1 MEDDHVADAAIP
13 SLLPQRWPAVRD
25 LLAELDHCLN
35 HLATGPGPNLTDI
48 FPRLHK
54 EFWLAAYAIKN
65 SSSPTEDSGSIASK
79 DVRDWPSFL
88 RQRIP
93 DLRLQTTLFA
103 VFTPTYTTIKD
114 NANHLQ
120 RLHKAS
126 QDLGC
131 SVYDVCL
138 DFGLDIAESTYALQ
152 KISALFYRHPH
163 ITRDVLVSGLQDEM
177 LSRPNLSPETPPA
190 PTVAELTKAIKKIAP
205 DVASRAT
212 SRAPSAAPSN
222 SRASSVQPGPA
233 PAPPMPAAPVSAART
248 IRVMPPRESR
258 KRAAENLAD
267 AASSSQ
273 GPAKKR
279 KIAAAAPDDDD
290 DDEEDG
296 IEKSIEKAR
305 GDNDN
310 PGPGP
315 ADLSR
320 PDITAESSAVRTPD
334 TVRQARNRPSLG
346 LNVLQRQQRRSE
358 TTMDSL
364 GGLDFG
370 LDEEEDDSA
379 YCLGLYR
386 QLLQVNDGN
395 PPYIIDPVLRGSVH
409 TIFAAVKAAVE
420 MVAAD
425 TDDEQ

>member
-1 MEDDHVADAAIP
+1 MENDHVPDSAIP
-13 SLLPQRWPAVRD
+13 SILPQRWPAVRD

-65 SSSPTEDSGSIASK
+65 SGSPSEDSGGIASK

-138 DFGLDIAESTYALQ
+138 DFGLDIVKSTYALQ

-177 LSRPNLSPETPPA
+177 LSRPNLSPETPPT
-190 PTVAELTKAIKKIAP
+190 PTVAELTKAI
-205 DVASRAT
+205 R
-212 SRAPSAAPSN
+212 N
-222 SRASSVQPGPA
+222 Q
-233 PAPPMPAAPVSAART
+233 T
-248 IRVMPPRESR
+248 IRVVPPRESR
-258 KRAAENLAD
+258 KRAAENLTD
-267 AASSSQ
+267 AASTSQ

-279 KIAAAAPDDDD
+279 KIAAAASDD
-290 DDEEDG
+290 DDEDEEDG
-296 IEKSIEKAR
+296 TEKSIEKAR
-305 GDNDN
+305 SGNDN

-358 TTMDSL
+358 ATMDSL
-364 GGLDFG
+364 GGLDFD

-425 TDDEQ
+425 TDDE

>member
-1 MEDDHVADAAIP
+1 MAG
-13 SLLPQRWPAVRD
+13 S
-25 LLAELDHCLN
+25 
-35 HLATGPGPNLTDI
+35 TGPGPNLTDI

-138 DFGLDIAESTYALQ
+138 DFGLDIAKSTYALQ

-190 PTVAELTKAIKKIAP
+190 PTVAELTKAIK
-205 DVASRAT
+205 T
-212 SRAPSAAPSN
+212 
-222 SRASSVQPGPA
+222 
-233 PAPPMPAAPVSAART
+233 RT
-248 IRVMPPRESR
+248 VRVIPPRESR

-290 DDEEDG
+290 EDEEDG

-305 GDNDN
+305 GGNDN

-358 TTMDSL
+358 ATMDSL